1 MLRNCDK
8 HLFSAIERND
18 AKGVLQ
24 SLYEGANV
32 NAVDQY
38 SRRRGSISPLT
49 RACWDG
55 NCQIV
60 RILLDAGADSSW
72 KEEIAGMT
80 AASIACAR
88 GHLTVVQMLINY
100 DSDLLKCGGPELLCA
115 GFRGHSEIC
124 RFLVKSGCNLDATN
138 QQGDTAL
145 IFAAK
150 RGFLEFVRVLL
161 MAGVDVESCNNVA
174 MTALHGAAWHGRV
187 DVIRE
192 LIQHNADICPLN
204 EYGRTPF
211 DLTCSKNDRDVATD
225 LLIQMY
231 SDRLSK
237 ENEGRLALHTLL
249 RTAEYSFADFV
260 KYGEVHP
267 PMHPLRVKI
276 QLGTLTW
283 KHWRTLILSIDKK
296 MLRRRDANG
305 RLPIH
310 IACQSNAPVE
320 FLVTLVER
328 DPDTLCMADHAGKR
342 PLFKFLRR
350 FRDTPDFAGALR
362 WLVDRGGVGTLAA
375 RNQNGALPLH
385 EILRRPPITKAGVS
399 LSVVQYLIQG
409 FPRSVN
415 MRTNAG
421 LYPFMMA
428 SSNASLSVLYE
439 IIRAFPGLLV
449 PR

>member
-88 GHLTVVQMLINY
+88 GHLTVVQMLINH
-100 DSDLLKCGGPELLCA
+100 DSDQLKCGGPELLCA

-249 RTAEYSFADFV
+249 RTAEYSVADFV

-320 FLVTLVER
+320 FLATLVER

-342 PLFKFLRR
+342 PSAAGQLPPAAAVAAGGMSAHRN
-350 FRDTPDFAGALR
+350 RDHR
-362 WLVDRGGVGTLAA
+362 QHRAA
-375 RNQNGALPLH
+375 
-385 EILRRPPITKAGVS
+385 
-399 LSVVQYLIQG
+399 
-409 FPRSVN
+409 
-415 MRTNAG
+415 
-421 LYPFMMA
+421 
-428 SSNASLSVLYE
+428 
-439 IIRAFPGLLV
+439 
-449 PR
+449 